1 MIPLI
6 HIKFSEVPAMNKKE
20 MEKIT
25 KNIQKGCHDIQ
36 NIVALIYGN
45 CQLMSVDHPEL
56 NDDPHWVNIQSDINS
71 LVVLMKSINHY
82 RYAHVVTKAPEMLAD
97 IINTSISH
105 FPELRIKCNTY
116 VYARVM
122 ADSSAIIFVM
132 DSLFQNIYD
141 VSHNASVNVDV
152 SILENYFT
160 ISVKDFLPKIPDATS
175 GAFFNPFN
183 SLNPEKFGLSLATSA
198 IIVAAHGGALSY
210 RYENGNSF
218 TFTLKK

>member
-6 HIKFSEVPAMNKKE
+6 HIKLSEVPAMNKKE
-20 MEKIT
+20 MDKIT

-71 LVVLMKSINHY
+71 LVVLMKSLNHY

-105 FPELRIKCNTY
+105 F
-116 VYARVM
+116 
-122 ADSSAIIFVM
+122 
-132 DSLFQNIYD
+132 
-141 VSHNASVNVDV
+141 
-152 SILENYFT
+152 
-160 ISVKDFLPKIPDATS
+160 
-175 GAFFNPFN
+175 
-183 SLNPEKFGLSLATSA
+183 LN
-198 IIVAAHGGALSY
+198 
-210 RYENGNSF
+210 
-218 TFTLKK
+218 

>member
-1 MIPLI
+1 
-6 HIKFSEVPAMNKKE
+6 MNKKE
-20 MEKIT
+20 MDKIT

-56 NDDPHWVNIQSDINS
+56 NNDPRWVNVQSDINS
-71 LVVLMKSINHY
+71 LVMLMKSISRY
-82 RYAHVVTKAPEMLAD
+82 RYAHVISKSPVMLTE
-97 IINTSISH
+97 IINTCISH
-105 FPELRIKCNTY
+105 FPELEINLNQFTDPQI
-116 VYARVM
+116 A
-122 ADSSAIIFVM
+122 ADSSALIFVM
-132 DSLFQNIYD
+132 DSLFHNIYD
-141 VSHNASVNVDV
+141 VSHNASVNVEISV
-152 SILENYFT
+152 LENYYAV
-160 ISVKDFLPKIPDATS
+160 SVKDFLSKIPDEIS

-210 RYENGNSF
+210 RYENGNLF